1 MIKRRRLV
9 ALVSAIVLLVAGLV
23 VLVTGLFVTRT
34 SYGQNQLRRL
44 IQSQLAAGIRGKV
57 YVGQI
62 SGGFLTGVT
71 IDSLA
76 IRDADNDSLFLS
88 LGGVTANYDPRDLI
102 DKRVWLQNVEV
113 ERLIVY
119 LRQHPSGRWNFKEI
133 FRSYD
138 KKSAGPKAPGRNFGD
153 YVVIDSARVKNATLV
168 LQMPWHPDDSLRGA
182 KRDSAVRYNLTRADK
197 EIRRVVDENKPGF
210 ARTWRWTNAY
220 AVISRMRLADPDSDK
235 IGRLFV
241 IDTLHVSENDP
252 PFHFRN
258 VRGSLRHL
266 GDSIWLDLPHWDL
279 PRSTGAGK
287 GKIVWGSDLP
297 VRYDIT
303 VRGDSVAL
311 ADVNWVYPTLPTT
324 GGGSVV
330 LHIGNQQDNLRI
342 IDYKL
347 TEMDVRSTG
356 SHLVGDMTF
365 AVGGPVLAV
374 KDVRLSAQPVDFDL
388 LRALNGKDFPVDWRG
403 QLYGSVRARGGP
415 LNHFYVDEGEAIF
428 RDAHVR
434 GAVSRVGGRGE
445 LDILRPAFTSFAGF
459 DVNAASVDLRSIEY
473 LFPNFPRLGG
483 TISGKATL
491 DSSWLDVRF
500 SNADVVHRDG
510 PGDPSRL
517 TGNGRVTWGEQFLT
531 YDVDVQ
537 AQPLSLTMLA
547 RSYPTLPL
555 LGVVSGPI
563 RAKGT
568 LADLQITAN
577 MQGPAGALTFDG
589 RVDAYPPGFGA
600 HGTGQLTALA
610 VHQLLDASRLAKG
623 VVRPAV
629 ITGRY
634 ELALRGDSLANL
646 DGTAAVE
653 IARADVDGL
662 RFFPSTAR
670 LRFAERR
677 VFVDSLRVETTAA
690 TVLARGALGLPHGV
704 SDSLR
709 FRIFMD
715 SLGGLRRYIEGRAGE
730 APVLADSLSG
740 SVSITGV
747 ARGRLDSLDLAGNLG
762 GTELLFGRNRGRHV
776 LGTFAIR
783 NALANPVGT
792 AMLHIDTA
800 LVAGVVLDSVSTAVR
815 FADRSHA
822 TFHFGAHSGNGPSM
836 RVVGNVTSVGGAI
849 GAREAATRLTL
860 DSVSMLVGQSRWQ
873 LIGSSHLTRDSA
885 GLALDSM
892 VVGNRAGGRVALR
905 GVVPMHT
912 PVALELAA
920 DSIPLTDLG
929 VLAQLQSPLAGYASI
944 DGRVAG
950 TRARPEITLLSQFRN
965 VAYGGMRLDRASA
978 NGTYRDQRFDVGLDL
993 YRNRVPVLHATAAIP
1008 LDVRF
1013 FAIARLDA
1021 PIRGSIRA
1029 DTADLAIVEMLSPGV
1044 QKASGRVSANL
1055 DFVVSKTRKSVSGA
1069 VAVRNGEMLVQN
1081 LGIQLHGLTGDV
1093 KFDGARDS
1101 VQIDVRA
1108 WSGATP
1114 ASRLALRG
1122 FVSYADWEDPRFA
1135 LSLYTRNF
1143 HALNRRSLASLF
1155 VSSGEDSLR
1164 LVGSMDQAALTGT
1177 LRVERGEIYL
1187 PERDIARKQVID
1199 LRGDDLFQLLDSTDY
1214 RNRQIVSAAPS
1225 RLVQNTRFDGVRVD
1239 IGDEVW
1245 LRSRE
1250 ANIKLGGSLNVRSA
1264 ERATT
1269 LALGRNGAA
1278 DGTGTSDR
1286 TEYVPA
1292 LEGKLNAERG
1302 TYTLDLAPA
1311 PVQRDFI
1318 VQNGTITFYG
1328 SADNNPYV
1336 DIRALHT
1343 VKRGGQSDL
1352 QITVH
1357 VVGPLAPNPSI
1368 ELSSN
1373 EGYLSTSDLVSYLIT
1388 GRPTFALDERTQS
1401 VVQQASTVLLP
1412 TLTALAAQ
1420 RIRSSIGSWVDV
1432 LQFQGGT
1439 SQQLDNRSF
1448 QARQTFADY
1457 FFGARV
1463 GGEKQ
1468 ISNNLFFS
1476 FSAGLCSLRND
1487 NTGTNQQGVQGFVDA
1502 LGGRLEYRFNPQL
1515 SVQAGTEP
1523 RTEALYC
1530 RNSPSLGSLVSTPR
1544 QWGLSL
1550 LRTWHF

>member
-9 ALVSAIVLLVAGLV
+9 ALVSAVVLLVVGLV
-23 VLVTGLFVTRT
+23 VLAAGLFVTRT
-34 SYGQNQLRRL
+34 NYGQDQLRRL

-57 YVGQI
+57 YVGEI

-88 LGGVTANYDPRDLI
+88 TGRITASYDPRDLI
-102 DKRVWLQNVEV
+102 DKRVWLRNVEV
-113 ERLIVY
+113 EHPVVY
-119 LRQHPSGRWNFKEI
+119 LRQHTSGRWNFKEI

-138 KKSAGPKAPGRNFGD
+138 KKSSGPRAPGRNFGD
-153 YVVIDSARVKNATLV
+153 YVVIDSARVVNATLV

-182 KRDSAVRYNLTRADK
+182 KRDSAVRYNLARGDK
-197 EIRRVVDENKPGF
+197 EIRRIVDANKQAF

-235 IGRLFV
+235 LGRIFV
-241 IDTLHVSENDP
+241 IDTLHVTENDP

-279 PRSTGAGK
+279 PRSTGTGQ

-311 ADVNWVYPTLPTT
+311 ADVNWVYPTLPTS

-330 LHIGNQQDNLRI
+330 LHIGNQRDNLRI
-342 IDYKL
+342 IDYRL
-347 TEMDVRSTG
+347 TAMDVRSTQ

-388 LRALNGKDFPVDWRG
+388 LRTLNGKDFPVDWRG

-415 LNHFYVDEGEAIF
+415 LTRFYVDEGEALF
-428 RDAHVR
+428 RDAHVP
-434 GAVSRVGGRGE
+434 GAVSRVGGRGA

-459 DVNAASVDLRSIEY
+459 DVNAASVDLRSIQY

-500 SNADVVHRDG
+500 SNADVVHRNG

-531 YDVDVQ
+531 YDVDAQ

-547 RSYPTLPL
+547 RSYPTVPL
-555 LGVVSGPI
+555 QGVMSGPI
-563 RAKGT
+563 RARGT
-568 LADLQITAN
+568 IADLQLTASL
-577 MQGPAGALTFDG
+577 QGPAGALTFDG
-589 RVDAYPPGFGA
+589 KIDAYPPGFAA
-600 HGTGQLTALA
+600 HGSGQATTLA
-610 VHQLLDASRLAKG
+610 VHQLLDASRLKAG

-629 ITGRY
+629 VTGRY
-634 ELALRGDSLANL
+634 EVALRGDSLANL
-646 DGTAAVE
+646 DGTAALDV
-653 IARADVDGL
+653 ARADVDGL

-670 LRFAERR
+670 FRFAERR

-690 TVLARGALGLPHGV
+690 TVVARGALGLPHGAA
-704 SDSLR
+704 DSLR
-709 FRIFMD
+709 FRVVMD
-715 SLGGLRRYIEGRAGE
+715 SLGGLRRYIEGRAVE
-730 APVLADSLSG
+730 SPVLSDSLAG
-740 SVSITGV
+740 SVAIAGV
-747 ARGRLDSLDLAGNLG
+747 ARGRMDSLDLSGIIGGNDLSF
-762 GTELLFGRNRGRHV
+762 GTSRSRRLR
-776 LGTFAIR
+776 GTFAVR
-783 NALANPVGT
+783 NALANPIGS
-792 AMLHIDTA
+792 ASLRLDTA
-800 LVAGVVLDSVSTAVR
+800 AVAGILLDSVTTAVQ
-815 FADRSHA
+815 FAGRTRA
-822 TFHFGAHSGNGPSM
+822 NFQAAVHSGNGPSA
-836 RVVGNVTSVGGAI
+836 RIVGNASSTGGAI
-849 GAREAATRLTL
+849 GAIEAATRLSL
-860 DSVSMLVGQSRWQ
+860 DSVTLLVGASRWQ
-873 LIGSSHLTRDSA
+873 LAGASHLTRDSV
-885 GLALDSM
+885 GLSLDSM
-892 VVGNRAGGRVALR
+892 VVGNGAGGRIAVR
-905 GVVPMHT
+905 GVAPMHA

-920 DSIPLTDLG
+920 DSVPLADLG
-929 VLAQLQSPLAGYASI
+929 VLAQLQAPLTGYASV
-944 DGRVAG
+944 DGHVGG
-950 TRARPEITLLSQFRN
+950 TRTRPEITLLSQMRN
-965 VAYGGMRLDRASA
+965 VTFGGMHLERASA
-978 NGTYRDQRFDVGLDL
+978 TGTYRDQRFDVGLDL
-993 YRNRVPVLHATAAIP
+993 YRNRTPALHASAAIP
-1008 LDVRF
+1008 LDLRF
-1013 FAIARLDA
+1013 FAMSRLDA

-1029 DTADLAIVEMLSPGV
+1029 DTADLAILEMLSPSV
-1044 QKASGRVSANL
+1044 QKASGRLSANL
-1055 DFVVSKTRKSVSGA
+1055 EFVVSKSRKSVNGN
-1069 VAVRNGEMLVQN
+1069 VAVRNGDMLVQN
-1081 LGIQLHGLTGDV
+1081 LGIQLRGLNGDI

-1101 VQIDVRA
+1101 LQVDLRA

-1114 ASRLALRG
+1114 TSRLALHG
-1122 FVSYADWEDPRFA
+1122 FVSYADWNDPRFA
-1135 LSLYTRNF
+1135 LSLYTNNF

-1155 VSSGEDSLR
+1155 VSTGSDSLR
-1164 LVGSMDQAALTGT
+1164 LTGSMDQAALTGT
-1177 LRVERGEIYL
+1177 LRVDRGEIYL
-1187 PERDIARKQVID
+1187 PERDIARKQVVD
-1199 LRGDDLFQLLDSTDY
+1199 LRGEDLFQIIDTTDY
-1214 RNRQIVSAAPS
+1214 RNRQLVSAAPS
-1225 RLVQNTRFDGVRVD
+1225 RLVKNTRFDGVRID
-1239 IGDEVW
+1239 IGDELW

-1264 ERATT
+1264 EKQVT
-1269 LALGRNGAA
+1269 LTLGPTGAA
-1278 DGTGTSDR
+1278 TDARADDG

-1292 LEGKLNAERG
+1292 PEGKLNAERG

-1318 VQNGTITFYG
+1318 VQSGTITFYG
-1328 SADNNPYV
+1328 TADVNPYV
-1336 DIRALHT
+1336 DIRAVHT
-1343 VKRGGQSDL
+1343 VKRSGQPDL
-1352 QITVH
+1352 QITVR
-1357 VVGPLAPNPSI
+1357 VVGPLSPNPSI

-1373 EGYLSTSDLVSYLIT
+1373 ETYLSTSDLVSYLIT

-1432 LQFQGGT
+1432 VQFQGGVP
-1439 SQQLDNRSF
+1439 QQLENGSF
-1448 QARQTFADY
+1448 QARQSFRDY

-1476 FSAGLCSLRND
+1476 FSAGLCSLNRD
-1487 NTGTNQQGVQGFVDA
+1487 NSSTSSNGLGGFVEA
-1502 LGGRLEYRFNPQL
+1502 LGGKLEYRFNPQL

-1530 RNSPSLGSLVSTPR
+1530 RNGSLGSLVSTPR